1 MYTKEE
7 HNNNNDDDDDDDD
20 DDEPLLVSLFGLRED
35 DVDRMQQK
43 NDLIRLAFAGEFT
56 RPMDEQ
62 TIERVLD
69 IGCGPLSWSID
80 FAKTHPKAQ
89 VIGMD
94 YVNMIP
100 PEIAMDLPSNCQLL
114 IHNCI
119 KDFPYDDATVDL
131 CHVRFMNVS
140 LTMEQYSKMVRHCWR
155 VLKPGGYLEL
165 MEMDML
171 VYSPGPVTELLN
183 QQVIELVRTLGL
195 KPRLARLLKDV
206 LPKDAV
212 GLTDQHITEF
222 YRSLPIGNWGG
233 RLGWLFRDD
242 LLYALTHAR
251 NFGAPDATAGLSSSS
266 VVGDNNNKI
275 YGEHGEKNGE
285 NDGDDD
291 DSTKSEEDL
300 FENRLVAAEKELEQ
314 YKSYSNFHFIRV
326 QKPL

>member
-1 MYTKEE
+1 
-7 HNNNNDDDDDDDD
+7 
-20 DDEPLLVSLFGLRED
+20 
-35 DVDRMQQK
+35 
-43 NDLIRLAFAGEFT
+43 
-56 RPMDEQ
+56 MDEQ

-80 FAKTHPKAQ
+80 FAKTHPNAQ

-94 YVNMIP
+94 YVNMLP
-100 PEIAMDLPSNCQLL
+100 PEIAMDLPTNCQLL

-119 KDFPYDDATVDL
+119 KDFPYDDASVDL

-140 LTMEQYSKMVRHCWR
+140 LTMDQYCKMVSHCWR

-171 VYSPGPVTELLN
+171 VYSSGPVTELLN

-195 KPRLARLLKDV
+195 KPRLARLLRDV
-206 LPKDAV
+206 LPKEALVD
-212 GLTDQHITEF
+212 DRHITEF

-251 NFGAPDATAGLSSSS
+251 NLSAMDP
-266 VVGDNNNKI
+266 VPGGGGEHDGNQGTQDGFNNNNK
-275 YGEHGEKNGE
+275 
-285 NDGDDD
+285 GDDD
-291 DSTKSEEDL
+291 DGDSTKSENDL
-300 FENRLVAAEKELEQ
+300 FENRLLAAEKELEQ

>member
-1 MYTKEE
+1 
-7 HNNNNDDDDDDDD
+7 
-20 DDEPLLVSLFGLRED
+20 
-35 DVDRMQQK
+35 
-43 NDLIRLAFAGEFT
+43 
-56 RPMDEQ
+56 
-62 TIERVLD
+62 
-69 IGCGPLSWSID
+69 
-80 FAKTHPKAQ
+80 
-89 VIGMD
+89 MD

-140 LTMEQYSKMVRHCWR
+140 LTMDQYCKMVRHCWR

-212 GLTDQHITEF
+212 GLTDHHITEF

-251 NFGAPDATAGLSSSS
+251 NVGAMDPDATLSPSS
-266 VVGDNNNKI
+266 VIGDNNNNNSSSNSNKV
-275 YGEHGEKNGE
+275 YGENGD
-285 NDGDDD
+285 NDDGDGDHD
-291 DSTKSEEDL
+291 LTKSEKDL
-300 FENRLVAAEKELEQ
+300 FENRLMAAEKELEQ